1 MRHSYQAV
9 GFACALF
16 LIVPWLHACRDD
28 NASVP
33 QQISAVE
40 RARTEWNQEQQRLQV
55 MRDSLEVKVA
65 ENIEIGLAPDRAR
78 NVEVALIRSQEALVK
93 ASRLHFDAQ
102 TELLKLMQ
110 GK

>member
-1 MRHSYQAV
+1 MRHRNRAV
-9 GFACALF
+9 GFTCAVL
-16 LIVPWLHACRDD
+16 LAVSWLHACRDD

-40 RARTEWNQEQQRLQV
+40 RARTEWEQEQLRLKH

-78 NVEVALIRSQEALVK
+78 NVEVALIRSQGALVK